1 MADEWHYATDGNQH
15 GPVSASE
22 LKQLAVSG
30 TLGPSDLV
38 WKEGMG
44 EWKPASRVKG
54 LFPKSDESSKSATPP
69 KQPPPAQANQDSLP
83 PAQSPPPSPV
93 SADTSDNLV
102 MPSDPP
108 KDPIIMAAVSF
119 VIPWLGQIVL
129 GQVAKGIVMFALS
142 PFIHFTFFML
152 VGWIE
157 RMSGGGFDIPWWLMT
172 PLLAG
177 IIALDSYFVARTLK
191 SGEPVGKWRFFPGL
205 DKQLQSVWTADPST
219 LLPNR
224 TQPDEG
230 KLREARPKK
239 QVIPKPD
246 GFMPAAIA
254 MFVPAVTAGLFAV
267 YIFFVGFSYINR
279 MFVLAAC
286 VSLAYNGWVIFG
298 AFATIRLKSYKL
310 AQITSYMTFGCWAC
324 LILGGWN
331 LFPFIAGGML
341 ISVPTGI
348 WSQLVLRRDDVKAA
362 FERSHS

>member
-1 MADEWHYATDGNQH
+1 MADEWHYAKDGNQH
-15 GPVSASE
+15 GPVSQSE
-22 LKQLAVSG
+22 LQELAKRG
-30 TLGPSDLV
+30 TLQPSDRV
-38 WKEGMG
+38 WKEGMPDWQPASSVKG
-44 EWKPASRVKG
+44 IFPSPEKPA
-54 LFPKSDESSKSATPP
+54 
-69 KQPPPAQANQDSLP
+69 KQPPPVQVNPSP
-83 PAQSPPPSPV
+83 PSPPPSQHTG
-93 SADTSDNLV
+93 TSSDDLV

-108 KDPIIMAAVSF
+108 KDPLIIAAVSF
-119 VIPWLGQIVL
+119 FVPWLGQIIL
-129 GQVAKGIVMFALS
+129 GQVAKGIVMFLLS
-142 PFIHFTFFML
+142 PFIHFFFFMF

-157 RMSGGGFDIPWWLMT
+157 SMSGGGVDVPWWLMT

-177 IIALDSYFVARTLK
+177 VIALDAFFVARTLK
-191 SGEPVGKWRFFPGL
+191 SGQPVGKWRFFPGI
-205 DKQLQSVWTADPST
+205 DKQLQGLWSVDSSK

-224 TQPDEG
+224 EGKGSERSQATQPV
-230 KLREARPKK
+230 RPEK

-267 YIFFVGFSYINR
+267 FIFFVGFSDVNR

-286 VSLAYNGWVIFG
+286 LSLAYNGWVIFG

-310 AQITSYMTFGCWAC
+310 AQITSYLTFGCWAC
-324 LILGGWN
+324 FILGGWR

-362 FERSHS
+362 FERPNS